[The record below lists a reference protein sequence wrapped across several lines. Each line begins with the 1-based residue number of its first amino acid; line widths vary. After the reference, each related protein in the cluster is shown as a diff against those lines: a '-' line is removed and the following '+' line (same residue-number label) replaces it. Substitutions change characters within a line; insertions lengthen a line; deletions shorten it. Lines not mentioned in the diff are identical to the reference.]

1 MSHARSD
8 HTSGA
13 ANPGTPEVPGVGVPG
28 TDPITTEP
36 TATTPSTPAKKRPT
50 RVSGAW
56 ISAIVAIVL
65 LAFLL
70 VFILQNLNSVT
81 VNFLGMSGS
90 LPIGIAMLLAAL
102 GGMIVIALVGGA
114 RILQLKKAGRRAR
127 KQVPPA

>member
-1 MSHARSD
+1 M
-8 HTSGA
+8 
-13 ANPGTPEVPGVGVPG
+13 PG

>member
-1 MSHARSD
+1 M
-8 HTSGA
+8 
-13 ANPGTPEVPGVGVPG
+13 NPGTPEVPGVEVPG
-28 TDPITTEP
+28 TDPITTDP
-36 TATTPSTPAKKRPT
+36 AATTTTTPSTKRPT

-56 ISAIVAIVL
+56 VSAIVAIVL

-102 GGMIVIALVGGA
+102 GGMVVIALVGGA
-114 RILQLKKAGRRAR
+114 RIMQLR
-127 KQVPPA
+127 KQSKRLRK